1 MLKGGILEDGLMK
14 ATEEGT
20 PQGSILSP
28 LLSNIYLH
36 YVLDIW
42 FRARVQRQCRGE
54 AYYTRFADDFV
65 ACFQY
70 REDAG
75 RFLLQL
81 RSRLEE
87 FGLTLAEE
95 KTRSIR
101 FGRFTRRDARKE
113 GRKPK
118 EFTFLGFTH
127 YCGKTKKGYFKVKR
141 RTSRKKLGQSL
152 RKLGDWVRWARCFLP
167 KGELLREAARRITG
181 HLNYYAITDNS
192 AQCHLYVFYATR
204 LVFKWINRKSQRR
217 AYTWAGFHTVLD
229 MMRWPQPKVRKD
241 LNPFRRAE
249 AF

>member
-1 MLKGGILEDGLMK
+1 
-14 ATEEGT
+14 
-20 PQGSILSP
+20 
-28 LLSNIYLH
+28 
-36 YVLDIW
+36 VLDIW
-42 FRARVQRQCRGE
+42 FRARVQRQCRGG

-70 REDAG
+70 REDAK

-81 RSRLEE
+81 RSRLEK

-95 KTRSIR
+95 KTRGIQ
-101 FGRFTRRDARKE
+101 FGRFAREDARRR
-113 GRKPK
+113 GGKPD

-127 YCGKTKKGYFKVKR
+127 YCGKTKEGYFKVKR

-152 RKLGDWVRWARCFLP
+152 QKFGEWARRARCYLS
-167 KGELLREAARRITG
+167 KGEMLREAAARIKG

-192 AQCHLYVFYATR
+192 AECSRYVFYATR

-217 AYTWAGFHTVLD
+217 AYTWNGLNTVLKTVN
-229 MMRWPQPKVRKD
+229 WPQPRIRKD